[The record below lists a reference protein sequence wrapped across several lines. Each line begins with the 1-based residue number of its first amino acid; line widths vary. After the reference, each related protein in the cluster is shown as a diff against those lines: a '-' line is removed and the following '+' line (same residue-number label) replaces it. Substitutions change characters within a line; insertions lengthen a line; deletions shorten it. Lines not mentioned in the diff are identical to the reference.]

1 MAVSGLS
8 LSLRRLW
15 ALDKF
20 GPSMR
25 FFIALAGCMA
35 WSWWQG
41 QMSSLIPLFL
51 GVIASAL
58 SESDDTWQGRSIA
71 LGVTLICFA
80 ITATVV
86 ELVFPYPW
94 LFVVFLFA
102 LSFGITMLGAIAERY
117 ATIAQASLI
126 LSVYTMIGLEQHAS
140 VDKHFG
146 QDTAYLLAGA
156 AWYGIISVIWHGL
169 FNQQPLQ
176 LSLAR
181 LFREQ
186 SLYLKTKSNLFEPLR
201 NLNLEQ
207 RRLALAQQNGKV
219 VAALNNTKALILHR
233 VSNQRS
239 KAKIGRYLKLYF
251 LAQDIHE
258 RASSSHYPYNEL
270 TNTFFHSDVLYRCLR
285 LLREQGD
292 ACKAL
297 AKALELRQPFDYGEG
312 HTAALDDLQS
322 SIAYLKQQNN
332 PEWRDLLRSLRALA
346 NNLSALDHLLRS
358 ASNPDALDL
367 NKDSEIFDREPK
379 SFKEALE
386 QIWQQLTPK
395 ASLFRHALR
404 LAIAL
409 CAGYGLMHAMD
420 LNLGFWVL
428 LTTLFVCRPNY
439 GATRIRL
446 VQRVMGT
453 VFGLAASWVLFNLF
467 PDLWVQAFFAVFA
480 GVTFFATRTTRYTL
494 STAAITLMVLI
505 CFNQIGDGYNLFWP
519 RLFDTLLGSAL
530 AGLAV
535 FFILPDWQGRQL
547 NKVVARALR
556 ANSQYLA
563 QIMQEYS
570 QGKTDDMKYRIAR
583 RNAHN
588 ADAALSST
596 LSNMLKEPGYFRRDT
611 DVGFRI
617 LLLSHTL
624 LGYISA
630 LGAHRQNLAD
640 APTYSSLEN
649 EAEQLHHSM
658 MVIAKQL
665 EKRKE
670 IEFEDANETAQ
681 TYRLRDMTEEED
693 DTLRLLQTQFLLIS
707 QQLAPLR
714 SLAIHLLKDLH

>member
-1 MAVSGLS
+1 MTVSRLS

-15 ALDKF
+15 AFDKF
-20 GPSMR
+20 GPSVR
-25 FFIALAGCMA
+25 FFIALAGCML

-41 QMSSLIPLFL
+41 PLSAMIPLFL

-58 SESDDTWQGRSIA
+58 AESDDTWQGRLFA
-71 LGVTLICFA
+71 LMATLICFA
-80 ITATVV
+80 ITAISV
-86 ELVFPYPW
+86 ELVYPYPW
-94 LFVVFLFA
+94 LFAIFLFII
-102 LSFGITMLGAIAERY
+102 SFSLTMLGAVAERY

-126 LSVYTMIGLEQHAS
+126 LSVYTMIGLEQNHGVS
-140 VDKHFG
+140 KHFG
-146 QDTAYLLAGA
+146 QDTIYLLFGA
-156 AWYGIISVIWHGL
+156 AWYGLISVIWHGL

-181 LFREQ
+181 LFRAQ
-186 SLYLKTKSNLFEPLR
+186 CQYLKAKSNLFEPLR
-201 NLNLEQ
+201 NLNLEE
-207 RRLALAQQNGKV
+207 RRIALAQQNGKV
-219 VAALNNTKALILHR
+219 VEALNHTKTLILHR
-233 VSNQRS
+233 VSNARS

-297 AKALELRQPFDYGEG
+297 AKALELRQPFDYGAG
-312 HTAALDDLQS
+312 HSAALEDLQS

-332 PEWRDLLRSLRALA
+332 LEWRDLLRSLRALA

-358 ASNPDALDL
+358 ASNPDALNL

-379 SFKEALE
+379 SLKEAFE
-386 QIWQQLTPK
+386 NIWQQLTPQS
-395 ASLFRHALR
+395 SLFRHALR
-404 LAIAL
+404 LAIAI
-409 CAGYGLMHAMD
+409 CAGYGLMHALD
-420 LNLGFWVL
+420 LNQGFWII

-446 VQRVMGT
+446 IQRVTGT

-467 PDLWVQAFFAVFA
+467 PNLWIQAFFAVAA
-480 GVTFFATRTTRYTL
+480 GVTFFATRTIKYTL
-494 STAAITLMVLI
+494 STAAITLMVLV
-505 CFNQIGDGYNLFWP
+505 CFNQIGDGYNLFLP
-519 RLFDTLLGSAL
+519 RLADTLLGSAL

-547 NKVVARALR
+547 NKVVARALK
-556 ANSQYLA
+556 ANSLYLA

-588 ADAALSST
+588 ADAALSGM
-596 LSNMLKEPGYFRRDT
+596 LSNMLKEPGQFRRDT
-611 DVGFRI
+611 DIGFRI

-640 APTYSSLEN
+640 APTYNSLER
-649 EAEQLHHSM
+649 EADQLHHSLL
-658 MVIAKQL
+658 VIAKQL
-665 EKRKE
+665 EKRKDISLEDETE
-670 IEFEDANETAQ
+670 ITQ
-681 TYRLRDMTEEED
+681 TYRLRDSTDEED
-693 DTLRLLQTQFLLIS
+693 DTLRLLQTQLLLIS
-707 QQLAPLR
+707 QQLTPLR
-714 SLAIHLLKDLH
+714 SLAVHLLKDMP